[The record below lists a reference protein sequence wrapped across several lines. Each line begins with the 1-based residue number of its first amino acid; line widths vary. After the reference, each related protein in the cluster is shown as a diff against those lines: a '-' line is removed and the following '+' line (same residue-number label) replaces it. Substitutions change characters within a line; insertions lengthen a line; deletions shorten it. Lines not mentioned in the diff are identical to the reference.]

1 MSRNNQERVGAREST
16 DVPPEL
22 TNRLEFVAPTEF
34 VELPSRGKGYAETH
48 PLYNQEVIEIKFMT
62 AKDEDILSSQTL
74 IKKGLAIERF
84 LQNIIVNK
92 KIKSDSILSGDRN
105 AILIAARKSGYGS
118 LYETKVTCPNCGNL
132 QECVFDLENPA
143 IDETSIDEDLNI
155 KETNRGTFLVTPP
168 LSQFNVELK
177 LLTGKEEN
185 VMAAAARARQK
196 KKQLESLV
204 SDQLK
209 LMIVSVEG
217 HEDRKT
223 INMYA
228 DNIPTQDTRHL
239 RKAFK
244 AITPNVRI
252 TEDFECAS
260 CSHEQE
266 LEVPFGTDFFGPDR

>member
-1 MSRNNQERVGAREST
+1 MDRTGERRNSDAPQGIIK
-16 DVPPEL
+16 P
-22 TNRLEFVAPTEF
+22 LEFVAPTEF
-34 VELPSRGKGYAETH
+34 VELPSRGKGYPEGH
-48 PLYNQEVIEIKFMT
+48 PLRGEEVIEIRFMT

-84 LQNIIVNK
+84 LQNIIVDK
-92 KIKSDSILSGDRN
+92 KIKSESVLSGDRN
-105 AILIAARKSGYGS
+105 AILIAARKSGFGS
-118 LYETKVTCPNCGNL
+118 EYETKITCPVCGET
-132 QECVFDLENPA
+132 QDVTFDLDNPEIEEA
-143 IDETSIDEDLNI
+143 VVEEDLGMS
-155 KETNRGTFLVTPP
+155 ETDKGTFMVLAP
-168 LSQFNVELK
+168 LSKFNIEIRQ
-177 LLTGKEEN
+177 LTGREE
-185 VMAAAARARQK
+185 MMIAEAARTRKK

-244 AITPNVRI
+244 AITPNVPI
-252 TEDFECAS
+252 VEDFECAS

-266 LEVPFGTDFFGPDR
+266 LEVPFGADFFWPDR

>member
-1 MSRNNQERVGAREST
+1 MNRNDERSGARQNT
-16 DVPPEL
+16 DVPQNVIKP
-22 TNRLEFVAPTEF
+22 LEFVAPTEF
-34 VELPSRGKGYAETH
+34 VELPSRGKGYPEGH
-48 PLYNQEVIEIKFMT
+48 PLRGQEVIEIRFMT
-62 AKDEDILSSQTL
+62 AKDEDILSSETL

-84 LQNIIVNK
+84 LQNIIVEKN
-92 KIKSDSILSGDRN
+92 IKSESVLSGDRN
-105 AILIAARKSGYGS
+105 AILIAARKSGFGS
-118 LYETKVTCPNCGNL
+118 HYETKVTCPACGES
-132 QECVFDLENPA
+132 QDVVFDLDSPTIEEAN
-143 IDETSIDEDLNI
+143 IDPDLNMS
-155 KETNRGTFLVTPP
+155 ETERGTFMVEAP
-168 LSQFNVELK
+168 LSKFNIEIRQ
-177 LLTGKEEN
+177 LTGREE
-185 VMAAAARARQK
+185 MMIAEAARTRKK
-196 KKQLESLV
+196 KKQLESIV

-266 LEVPFGTDFFGPDR
+266 LEVPFGADFFWPDR